1 MRKLIAILISALLMV
16 SCQGPLSTPEQIPTN
31 GKPEITDTI
40 QPEITD
46 TRTPTR
52 EVSTATPPPSPTNP
66 PPSETPPTAARG
78 NPLSALKTGKKISIT
93 RVEMT
98 DNSRGWGIGTQND
111 GDDHILYTRDG
122 GKTWQDIS
130 PPVSKP
136 DGVQELQAWGHF
148 EDQDTAWVI
157 YAGNEPPPVGPKLVW
172 KTTNSGQEWQPSNP
186 LPLTGQEPFFEP
198 EEFSFVNQ
206 NQGWLLVH
214 VDAGMSHDY
223 SHLYHTADGGLSWER
238 IVDPYR
244 DVLQGL
250 ENTGMAFASESF
262 GWVTKNNLG
271 VLPGTFLEQ
280 TTDGGRQWENIFL
293 PPPQDFN
300 WEEEPAPCKTFQPVF
315 TSPQTGLVL
324 VQCRVF
330 NQNSGESNQQNTVN
344 YVYAT
349 SDRGE
354 SWQYNKLPSPV
365 NDLEFVDLQTGFA
378 AGMNIFQTTNGG
390 QDWEL
395 IKTVTWQGQLSFVN
409 QNVGWAV
416 ARKGEDS
423 ALVKSLNGGNTWQ
436 LIEPL
441 AAP

>member
-1 MRKLIAILISALLMV
+1 MRKLIALFITALLAA
-16 SCQGPLSTPEQIPTN
+16 SCQTSPSIPDQNPTST
-31 GKPEITDTI
+31 KPEITDTI
-40 QPEITD
+40 QPEV
-46 TRTPTR
+46 TPTLTSTP
-52 EVSTATPPPSPTNP
+52 EVSPTTPPPSPTAP
-66 PPSETPPTAARG
+66 PPTEIPPATPQG
-78 NPLSALKTGKKISIT
+78 NPLPALKTGNKIT
-93 RVEMT
+93 LTQVEMV
-98 DNSRGWGIGTQND
+98 DNNRGWGIGTQNE

-130 PPVSKP
+130 PPVNKP
-136 DGVQELQAWGHF
+136 EGVQKLQAWGYFDDH
-148 EDQDTAWVI
+148 DTAWVTF
-157 YAGNEPPPVGPKLVW
+157 AGNEPPPVGPKVVW
-172 KTTNSGQEWQPSNP
+172 KTTNAGEEWQASSP
-186 LPLTGQEPFFEP
+186 LPLTGQEPFFDP

-206 NQGWLLVH
+206 DQGWLLVH

-223 SHLYHTADGGLSWER
+223 SHLYHTADGGLTWER

-250 ENTGMAFASESF
+250 ENTGMAFASENF

-324 VQCRVF
+324 VQCQVYTP
-330 NQNSGESNQQNTVN
+330 NSGASDQQNTLN

-354 SWQYNKLPSPV
+354 SWQYSKLPSPV
-365 NDLEFVDLQTGFA
+365 NDLEFIDLQTGFA
-378 AGMNIFQTTNGG
+378 AGLDIYQTTNGG
-390 QDWEL
+390 GDWEL

-409 QNVGWAV
+409 DDLGWAV
-416 ARKGEDS
+416 ARKGEEI

-436 LIEPL
+436 LIEPQTV
-441 AAP
+441 P